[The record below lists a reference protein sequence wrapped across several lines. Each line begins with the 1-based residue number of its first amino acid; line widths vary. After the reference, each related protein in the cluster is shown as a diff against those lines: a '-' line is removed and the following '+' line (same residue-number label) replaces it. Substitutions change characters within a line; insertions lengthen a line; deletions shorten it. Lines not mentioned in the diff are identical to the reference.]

1 MPQNMLII
9 NGPGLDDLEGPF
21 GSDNEL
27 VTLDSI
33 KTACEQRCA
42 DLGLDLEFRQT
53 DDYQLLL
60 EWLSEDGGDYAG
72 VIFNPFNLPGA
83 DSNTESFYQSAMQ
96 RIAQL
101 KKPAIEVRLTNIYA
115 RDAELSRPVH
125 KPQCDMGFVC
135 GFGSHGYLLAITA
148 LSQRIAT
155 GS

>member
-1 MPQNMLII
+1 MPQSILIT
-9 NGPGLDDLEGPF
+9 NGPGLDDLEGRF
-21 GSDNEL
+21 GGDNEP
-27 VTLDSI
+27 VTLDVI
-33 KTACEQRCA
+33 KSACEQRCA

-53 DDYQLLL
+53 DSYQLLL
-60 EWLSEDGGDYAG
+60 ERLSEDGGNYAG
-72 VIFNPFNLPGA
+72 LIINPFNLPGA
-83 DSNTESFYQSAMQ
+83 DSDTESYYQSAMR

-115 RDAELSRPVH
+115 RDAEISRPVH

-135 GFGSHGYLLAITA
+135 GFGLHSYLLAITA